1 MEITYSNKEIVKLIQ
16 ERKVLS
22 NDWRNQIYKDKSFVV
37 NGENGNEFRII
48 VRQNP
53 KKPLDFSAIL
63 TVLVPLS
70 NREFRLRR
78 YNGANHTHINRI
90 EREEINGCH
99 IHSATERY
107 QLRGQPEDSY
117 AQSTNRY
124 RDLSGA
130 LQCLINDANFE
141 EPPQHQQELF

>member
-1 MEITYSNKEIVKLIQ
+1 MEITYSKKEIVKLIQ

-63 TVLVPLS
+63 TVLAPLS
-70 NREFRLRR
+70 NQEFRLRR
-78 YNGANHTHINRI
+78 YNGPNHTHTNRI

-107 QLRGQPEDSY
+107 QLRGQSEDSY